1 MKQLQLQKTIY
12 DLKYQITL
20 NDTELEQA
28 YLIMKQRYLI
38 EDFKNLME
46 QNPDSHFTSDY
57 LEEFPELAE
66 WLCECFDSLYDA
78 EMTHD
83 EVLELTM
90 NHLERICRVPQFYTE
105 LSCLVP
111 SICEGIEKQTSLCE
125 HECPKY
131 YRCSNIAAA
140 DERSKRWEELASM
153 ISMHTLG
160 NCTYTKDNSHLCEA
174 AKFLSDE
181 WDIHEFFH
189 FIEEKEVS

>member
-12 DLKYQITL
+12 DIKYLITL

-28 YLIMKQRYLI
+28 YLMMKQRYLI
-38 EDFKNLME
+38 EDLKNLME
-46 QNPDSHFTSDY
+46 QNPDSHFDSSHF
-57 LEEFPELAE
+57 EEFPELAD
-66 WLCECFDSLYDA
+66 WLYECFDNFYDA
-78 EMTHD
+78 NMTYND
-83 EVLELTM
+83 LLELTL
-90 NHLERICRVPQFYTE
+90 NHLEHACKIPQFYTE

-125 HECPKY
+125 DKCPKY

-160 NCTYTKDNSHLCEA
+160 SCTCPKDNSHLCEA
-174 AKFLSDE
+174 AKFLSDK

-189 FIEEKEVS
+189 FIEGKKAA